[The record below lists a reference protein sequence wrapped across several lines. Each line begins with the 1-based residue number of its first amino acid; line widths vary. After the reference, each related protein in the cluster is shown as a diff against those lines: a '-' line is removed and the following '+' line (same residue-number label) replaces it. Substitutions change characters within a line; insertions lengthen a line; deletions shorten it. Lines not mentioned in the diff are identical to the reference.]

1 MNSKN
6 ELINNI
12 AATILLH
19 NNSISMW
26 GPKGIQANTL
36 FLCIHF

>member
-6 ELINNI
+6 ELIKNI
-12 AATILLH
+12 GTTILLH

-26 GPKGIQANTL
+26 GLKGIQANIL
-36 FLCIHF
+36 FLRIHF